1 MNVLHRLIRRDR
13 VRATPASPCGSARR
27 QRATQASPL
36 RVWFVI
42 ASLLAIVLSAC
53 TVEDR
58 ARRLNREG
66 NDAYD
71 AGDYQA
77 ALDRYR
83 QAQVE
88 APDEAAYIYN
98 GGNALHRLGQYD
110 RAIPESQRAAANGPD
125 EVRFRAYYALGNHYV
140 RQEKLREA
148 RDAYK
153 NALKINPSDLDA
165 KFNLEV
171 VQRRLDAQQQ
181 QQQQRQ
187 QGQQQGQQQQGQQG
201 QNQPNQ
207 QQGQQQQGQQQQGQQ
222 QQGQQQDP
230 QAQQGQQQ
238 QPGQQQGQ
246 QQPQPGQPGGPNQP
260 AQPGGQMTQQQA
272 EQALREA
279 SAEFER
285 TLSVESALRILDLV
299 EQLRQIRQRQVPPQ
313 PPGSQRDQ

>member
-125 EVRFRAYYALGNHYV
+125 EVRFHAYYALGNHYV

-181 QQQQRQ
+181 QQQQQQQRQ
-187 QGQQQGQQQQGQQG
+187 QGQQPQQQPGQPG
-201 QNQPNQ
+201 QQPNQ
-207 QQGQQQQGQQQQGQQ
+207 PQGQPPDQQQPGQPQPGQGQP
-222 QQGQQQDP
+222 QDP
-230 QAQQGQQQ
+230 QAQ
-238 QPGQQQGQ
+238 PG
-246 QQPQPGQPGGPNQP
+246 QQPQPGQPQQSPQGQPGGPSQP
-260 AQPGGQMTQQQA
+260 AQPSGQMTQQQA